1 MNGWRLTKFMSFYV
15 DQTFRIGYCL
25 VYGLLT
31 PLSKIFQLFC
41 VGLSYIWKKLE
52 KNTNLLQV
60 CDKFYHMLY
69 HITHISPHAFSE
81 IYGRFSPYSQ
91 SNVKQYATI
100 TAILEV
106 QFKLKK
112 IYPVF

>member
-1 MNGWRLTKFMSFYV
+1 MNGWHLTKFMSFYV

-69 HITHISPHAFSE
+69 HITHISPHAGIE
-81 IYGRFSPYSQ
+81 VVMGTDGMLTMQYVCQPRLPRWSPS
-91 SNVKQYATI
+91 
-100 TAILEV
+100 
-106 QFKLKK
+106 
-112 IYPVF
+112 